1 MPKQSSG
8 QLDTDMKNSI
18 RLKKQKNIFEIRKN
32 LLKKNLKKRKNNKKF
47 D

>member
-8 QLDTDMKNSI
+8 QLNTYAKDAV
-18 RLKKQKNIFEIRKN
+18 RLQKEKDIYEMRKK
-32 LLKKNLKKRKNNKKF
+32 LLKKNLKKRKKNNKF